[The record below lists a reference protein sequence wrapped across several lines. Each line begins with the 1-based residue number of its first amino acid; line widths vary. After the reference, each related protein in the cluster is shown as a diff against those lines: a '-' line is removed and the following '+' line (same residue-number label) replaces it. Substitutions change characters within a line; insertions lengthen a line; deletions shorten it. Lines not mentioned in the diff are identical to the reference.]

1 MTVDGTQ
8 LWSEIASMI
17 ARVICNR
24 YWYCLI
30 LKLHQMALTGIYIIV
45 SSTSEFMVWAAAF
58 SFRDRGAISKALSAV
73 YCNIRHCCILCAT
86 RLYKSI
92 RTKKSSN
99 ILRVR
104 FRQSLA
110 IKDLR
115 ILVNDPEV
123 TQSCNNGQLVPF
135 LMHSYD
141 YLEIIKDGRMVGKYC
156 GIRAGQNILL
166 SGDQILITF
175 HSDDINQ
182 GRGFLIHFTAGPH
195 GKKFS

>member
-1 MTVDGTQ
+1 MLQ
-8 LWSEIASMI
+8 
-17 ARVICNR
+17 
-24 YWYCLI
+24 
-30 LKLHQMALTGIYIIV
+30 ALQVNKYQ
-45 SSTSEFMVWAAAF
+45 
-58 SFRDRGAISKALSAV
+58 KSA
-73 YCNIRHCCILCAT
+73 
-86 RLYKSI
+86 
-92 RTKKSSN
+92 N

-104 FRQSLA
+104 FRPSLA
-110 IKDLR
+110 ITDLR

-123 TQSCNNGQLVPF
+123 TKSCNNGQLFPF

-175 HSDDINQ
+175 HSDGSVQ
-182 GRGFLIHFTAGPH
+182 RRGFLIHFTAGPH

>member
-1 MTVDGTQ
+1 MHIKLQRSSG
-8 LWSEIASMI
+8 I
-17 ARVICNR
+17 ARNESCSPP
-24 YWYCLI
+24 CQPGI
-30 LKLHQMALTGIYIIV
+30 LSISLACYFPQRCRPNKTKCENI
-45 SSTSEFMVWAAAF
+45 S
-58 SFRDRGAISKALSAV
+58 DRGIF
-73 YCNIRHCCILCAT
+73 NIRHCCILCVT
-86 RLYKSI
+86 RLYKSM
-92 RTKKSSN
+92 RTKKSAN

-104 FRQSLA
+104 FRPSLA

-123 TQSCNNGQLVPF
+123 TKSCNNGQLVPF